1 MSVKDKECGC
11 CKYYIGDRKVE
22 YSIFLNFYSMT
33 YKGKGTCIC
42 KSHFARGLDKNLLLI
57 LDFVHVLNLK
67 GATNVKV

>member
-33 YKGKGTCIC
+33 YKG
-42 KSHFARGLDKNLLLI
+42 RELV
-57 LDFVHVLNLK
+57 FVSLNSQED
-67 GATNVKV
+67 